1 MANVTRLAFDH
12 GAHLER
18 QRLHLREINPD
29 IDAPLETVGQDLR
42 AARQRKGED
51 IASVS
56 RGLKIRKDHL
66 NALEESHFDLLPGRA
81 YAVGFVRS
89 YARYLGLDASSLV
102 ERYKAEIA
110 GFGEAEE
117 NEMYAARDV
126 ESKYPQGTIAFVT
139 LLLIGIAYGGY
150 YLQASANRMLVE
162 RETEI
167 PDRLEAVVTAPAAE
181 EADRLAAPIE
191 NKAEVQGFGSE
202 ASSGGPILA
211 EQNSPQSSQS
221 AEAELPTGQ
230 IYGTRNVNS
239 RLTLRIHERTNVRVV
254 GADDTLFINR
264 TLSPGDLYKTPD
276 IAGVTIS
283 TADSGAVELIL
294 DGTSLGFLD
303 SNGAAAN
310 ALSLNPQDIVDRAQ
324 RSAD

>member
-1 MANVTRLAFDH
+1 MANVTKLSFDP
-12 GAHLER
+12 GDQLER
-18 QRLHLREINPD
+18 RRLHLREIISD

-56 RGLKIRKDHL
+56 RGLKIQKDHL
-66 NALEESHFDLLPGRA
+66 NALEESKFDLLPGRT

-117 NEMYAARDV
+117 NEIYVARDV
-126 ESKYPQGTIAFVT
+126 EPKYPQGTIAFVT
-139 LLLIGIAYGGY
+139 LLLIGVAYGGY
-150 YLQASANRMLVE
+150 YLQASANQMLTE

-167 PDRLEAVVTAPAAE
+167 PDRLEAVVAEPPQEEGARLLAPLENSAE
-181 EADRLAAPIE
+181 A
-191 NKAEVQGFGSE
+191 QGFSSRS
-202 ASSGGPILA
+202 ASSGPIEGEVRA
-211 EQNSPQSSQS
+211 VQSV
-221 AEAELPTGQ
+221 AVELPPGQ
-230 IYGTRNVNS
+230 TYGMRNANS
-239 RLTLRIHERTNVRVV
+239 RITLRIHETTNVRVV

-264 TLSPGDLYKTPD
+264 TLSPGDVYQTPD
-276 IAGVTIS
+276 IADMTIS
-283 TADSGAVELIL
+283 TANSGAVELIL
-294 DGTSLGFLD
+294 DGTPLGFLD
-303 SNGAAAN
+303 SSGAAAN

-324 RSAD
+324 QSAD